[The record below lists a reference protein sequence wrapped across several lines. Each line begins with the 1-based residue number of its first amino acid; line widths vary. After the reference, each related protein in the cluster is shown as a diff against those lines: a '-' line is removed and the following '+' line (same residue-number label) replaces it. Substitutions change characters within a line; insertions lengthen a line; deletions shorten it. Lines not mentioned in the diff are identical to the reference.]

1 LSTLGLIAVTMMNA
15 IVRPILTIGKHNK
28 PFDSLRGTLLYLSS
42 SHASFSNCGST
53 LSISGSSGDE
63 LVQHQFLRSEAA
75 ALSRSLY
82 RLCLRSVRLIRKGND
97 NDEKEFVER
106 EKKRLEQPK
115 SSSGDARLSFL
126 SMLPPVDRA
135 DELRSRAEY
144 YTQYARELFV
154 QESDCLPVRP
164 SEWSDQ
170 HVARCVHHLRT
181 GNEHRKWLLSDMKFD
196 DPFSISFDRG
206 RVDRFEAKA
215 LRFSNRYRKEA
226 VVDRES
232 DDKDDP
238 FGDDSDDEDDGIN
251 GLPSWYK
258 NPRSQ

>member
-1 LSTLGLIAVTMMNA
+1 MMA
-15 IVRPILTIGKHNK
+15 TIRPNLMIGKHNK
-28 PFDSLRGTLLYLSS
+28 PFDLFRATALHYSS
-42 SHASFSNCGST
+42 SNSSFSKCGSP
-53 LSISGSSGDE
+53 LSKGGGDE
-63 LVQHQFLRSEAA
+63 LKQHQLLLGEAS

-82 RLCLRSVRLIRKGND
+82 RLCLRSVRVIRKGND

-106 EKKRLEQPK
+106 ERKRLEQPK

-126 SMLPPVDRA
+126 SMLPPVDRT

-154 QESDCLPVRP
+154 QESDCLPAKP

-170 HVARCVHHLRT
+170 HVARYVHHLRT

-196 DPFSISFDRG
+196 DAFSISFDRA
-206 RVDRFEAKA
+206 RVDRFEADA
-215 LRFSNRYRKEA
+215 LRFSGRFRKTA
-226 VVDRES
+226 VVDREA

-238 FGDDSDDEDDGIN
+238 FGDDSDDEDDGIT

>member
-1 LSTLGLIAVTMMNA
+1 VAGTIEMIAAGRIRSTTTFVSCKN
-15 IVRPILTIGKHNK
+15 HY
-28 PFDSLRGTLLYLSS
+28 DSFPASS
-42 SHASFSNCGST
+42 SLVVCGST
-53 LSISGSSGDE
+53 LSRGGDDE
-63 LVQHQFLRSEAA
+63 SQQQHDFLLAEAA

-82 RLCLRSVRLIRKGND
+82 RLCLRSVRLIRGGNE

-115 SSSGDARLSFL
+115 SGDARLSFL

-154 QESDCLPVRP
+154 QESDCLPFKP

-170 HVARCVHHLRT
+170 HVARYIHHLRT
-181 GNEHRKWLLSDMKFD
+181 GNEHRKWLLSDMKYD
-196 DPFSISFDRG
+196 DPFSISYDRA
-206 RVDRFEAKA
+206 RVDRFEADA
-215 LRFSNRYRKEA
+215 LRFSNRFQKAAAVDHEA
-226 VVDRES
+226 
-232 DDKDDP
+232 DDKDGDP
-238 FGDDSDDEDDGIN
+238 FGDDSDDEDDGSH